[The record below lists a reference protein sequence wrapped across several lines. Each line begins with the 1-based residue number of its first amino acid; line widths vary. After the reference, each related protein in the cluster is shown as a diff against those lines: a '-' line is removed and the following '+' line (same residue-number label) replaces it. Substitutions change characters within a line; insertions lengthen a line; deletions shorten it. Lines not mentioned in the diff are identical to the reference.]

1 MRYILYIYIRD
12 TQKQRRTDMT
22 FLALGIE
29 SSLLMQQKDQLEYE
43 EMVYVGDYNEI
54 TSELGNAQG
63 ATNPND
69 RLIAQLEAQQ
79 QLYDSYKSS
88 IETQLKVVNAEIDS
102 YGKATD
108 TNIKSECK
116 LSVSV

>member
-1 MRYILYIYIRD
+1 
-12 TQKQRRTDMT
+12 MT

-29 SSLLMQQKDQLEYE
+29 SSLLMQEKDQLEYK
-43 EMVYVGDYNEI
+43 EMVAVGNYNQI
-54 TSELGNAQG
+54 TTALGNAQG
-63 ATNPND
+63 NND
-69 RLIAQLEAQQ
+69 DGHLDHAIAQLEAQQ

-88 IETQLKVVNAEIDS
+88 YETQLKVINAEIDS

>member
-1 MRYILYIYIRD
+1 
-12 TQKQRRTDMT
+12 MT

-29 SSLLMQQKDQLEYE
+29 TSLLTQEKDQLEYE
-43 EMVYVGDYNEI
+43 EIVDVGNYNAI
-54 TSELGNAQG
+54 TTDLGNAQG
-63 ATNPND
+63 AENPND

-79 QLYDSYKSS
+79 ELYDSKKSS
-88 IETQLKVVNAEIDS
+88 IETQLKVINSEIDS
-102 YGKATD
+102 YSKATD